1 MRPIDADNFE
11 VRLIETFR
19 VLKLP
24 ALEDVRTLYTLW
36 TTVMTV
42 LSSEPTLQECRW
54 PEGVTVKPDGVHEA
68 DAHEWVEE
76 EIVENATVHV
86 LRCKTCGVVSLG
98 WTRG

>member
-11 VRLIETFR
+11 KRLTETVRA
-19 VLKLP
+19 LKLS
-24 ALEDVRTLYTLW
+24 ATQDLTVLW
-36 TTVMTV
+36 ATVLTV
-42 LSSEPTLQECRW
+42 LSSEHTLQECRW

-76 EIVENATVHV
+76 EIVENAKVQV
-86 LRCKTCGVVSLG
+86 LRCKTCGVVSCG

>member
-11 VRLIETFR
+11 TRLTET
-19 VLKLP
+19 VCALKLF
-24 ALEDVRTLYTLW
+24 ATEDVRTLW
-36 TTVMTV
+36 IAVMTV

-76 EIVENATVHV
+76 EIVENAKVHV
-86 LRCKTCGVVSLG
+86 LRCKTCGAVSYG
-98 WTRG
+98 WTRE

>member
-1 MRPIDADNFE
+1 MRQIDADNLE
-11 VRLIETFR
+11 TRLTETVRG
-19 VLKLP
+19 LKLS
-24 ALEDVRTLYTLW
+24 ATQDLKVLW
-36 TTVMTV
+36 ITVLTV

-86 LRCKTCGVVSLG
+86 LRCKTCGAVSCG
-98 WTRG
+98 WTRE

>member
-11 VRLIETFR
+11 TRLTETVRA
-19 VLKLP
+19 LKLS
-24 ALEDVRTLYTLW
+24 ATQDLRTLW
-36 TTVMTV
+36 IAVMTV

-68 DAHEWVEE
+68 DAHEWIEE

-86 LRCKTCGVVSLG
+86 LRCKTCGAVSCG
-98 WTRG
+98 WTRE

>member
-11 VRLIETFR
+11 KRLTETVRA
-19 VLKLP
+19 LKLS
-24 ALEDVRTLYTLW
+24 ATQDLRTLW
-36 TTVMTV
+36 IAVMTV
-42 LSSEPTLQECRW
+42 LSSEHTLQECRW

-86 LRCKTCGVVSLG
+86 LRCKTCGVVSCG
-98 WTRG
+98 WTRK

>member
-11 VRLIETFR
+11 KRLTEAVRP
-19 VLKLP
+19 LKLSWTQD
-24 ALEDVRTLYTLW
+24 LRTLW
-36 TTVMTV
+36 TAVMVV
-42 LSSEPTLQECRW
+42 LSSEHTLQECQW

-86 LRCKTCGVVSLG
+86 LRCKTCGVVSYG